1 MPHLAGE
8 IPTGRT
14 PSAAAVAAGEQGPG
28 GAAAAV
34 APPPRGAVGRQPPFA
49 LALALTL
56 VLAFAAFALVMAV
69 VMLAVRPKP
78 IAGLAANQRQDAET
92 ALYLVA
98 FGVLLPLALVVP
110 PRLARRIATGPNDP
124 ALSSLAALLSFGFLA
139 AVLVVRLSDA
149 VPHGG
154 GMGALLLAVSAWWLV
169 AGPALWRAVRPR
181 PWRPLLRLT
190 ALAPAAWGATG
201 ALLVACALAVTDLG
215 SVSVPAL
222 LLGAAAA
229 IAVTLAAG
237 RRGLRRLTPPW
248 SWLADALAVA
258 ALLLA
263 IPDLVIVRPEGGLS
277 SPLGAFVS
285 AVVQYHQDF
294 LLGPANQVLAGS
306 TMLVDTAS
314 QYGVAPIYLLAGWF
328 QLAPI
333 GYGTFGLL
341 DGVLTA
347 LFFAAGYCVLR
358 LAGCSR
364 PLAVGTLAL
373 GVAVLVYNRVYPVG
387 GLPQEGPLRFGLPM
401 ALVLAL
407 VAAARW
413 PRRSRALRALALAV
427 LGLSSVWALEALA
440 YTVATFAAIACLEAY
455 LMPAGT
461 RLRWLARQAALGA
474 VACICAHL
482 VLALA
487 TLAAAGRLPDWGQ
500 YFAYLHAFLAGQLGD
515 FTYDFSHWSPGLAVG
530 AAYLASAAAVA
541 LLVGARRPLVTRERV
556 TLLALTGLTAYGV
569 ALFSYFDDRSADHVL
584 VYVSLPA
591 LLAAALW
598 ASLTVRRARS
608 DVPVTVLRGG
618 FAVGSAIA
626 ALLFAVAWSS
636 IGPRFDHSA
645 LAKILPGNG
654 TPGAALH
661 RLWHFPP
668 IDPEARDGQRLLARY
683 MPGERRS
690 VVLVKPDLGTE
701 VLLRSSRANR
711 LPIADPWEDSFVV
724 AQRLPALRKAI
735 ASLRPGDRLL
745 LDRGILAWRA
755 RLHAH
760 PRANPI
766 ERIEAARAALRT
778 STAPLQAWAI
788 GEIDRR
794 FLMRAVRR
802 DPTGLVVVA
811 LTARR

>member
-1 MPHLAGE
+1 MRHLAGE
-8 IPTGRT
+8 TPTGRT
-14 PSAAAVAAGEQGPG
+14 PPGAAVAAGERGPE
-28 GAAAAV
+28 GAVAAV
-34 APPPRGAVGRQPPFA
+34 VPPARGAFRGQAPFA
-49 LALALTL
+49 SALALTV
-56 VLAFAAFALVMAV
+56 VLAFAAFALIMAV

-78 IAGLAANQRQDAET
+78 IAGLAASQRQDAET

-98 FGVLLPLALVVP
+98 FGGLLPLSLAVS
-110 PRLARRIATGPNDP
+110 PRLARRIAAGSNGP
-124 ALSSLAALLSFGFLA
+124 ALSSLVALLSLGFLA

-154 GMGALLLAVSAWWLV
+154 GMGALLLAVSGWWLV
-169 AGPALWRAVRPR
+169 AGPGLWRAARPR

-190 ALAPAAWGATG
+190 ALAPAAWAAT
-201 ALLVACALAVTDLG
+201 AVLLVGCALAVTDLA

-229 IAVTLAAG
+229 VAVTLAAG
-237 RRGLRRLTPPW
+237 RRRLRRLRRPW

-263 IPDLVIVRPEGGLS
+263 IPDLVIVRPEAGLS

-285 AVVQYHQDF
+285 AVVQYHHDF
-294 LLGPANQVLAGS
+294 LLGPANQVLAGG

-314 QYGVAPIYLLAGWF
+314 QYGVAPIYLLTGWF

-341 DGVLTA
+341 DGLLTA
-347 LFFAAGYCVLR
+347 LFFAAGYSVLR
-358 LAGCSR
+358 LARCSR
-364 PLAVGTLAL
+364 PLAAGTLAL

-401 ALVLAL
+401 LVVLAL
-407 VAAARW
+407 VAAASR
-413 PRRSRALRALALAV
+413 PRRSRALRATALAV

-440 YTVATFAAIACLEAY
+440 YTVATFGAMAGLEAY

-461 RLRWLARQAALGA
+461 RLRWLVRQAALGA
-474 VACICAHL
+474 AACICAHL
-482 VLALA
+482 ALALA

-541 LLVGARRPLVTRERV
+541 LLVGARRPLVARERSTV
-556 TLLALTGLTAYGV
+556 LALTGLTAYGV
-569 ALFSYFDDRSADHVL
+569 VLFSYFDDRSADHVL

-598 ASLTVRRARS
+598 ASLALRS
-608 DVPVTVLRGG
+608 RPEMPLAALRGG

-645 LAKILPGNG
+645 LAKALPGNG
-654 TPGAALH
+654 TLGAALH

-668 IDPEARDGQRLLARY
+668 IDPQAPAGQRLLARY

-690 VVLVKPDLGTE
+690 AVLVKPDLGTE
-701 VLLRSSRANR
+701 VLLRSGRANR
-711 LPIADPWEDSFVV
+711 LPLADPWEDSFVV
-724 AQRLPALRKAI
+724 GQRMPALREAI
-735 ASLRPGDRLL
+735 ARLTAGDRML

-755 RLHAH
+755 RLRAH
-760 PRANPI
+760 PQENPI
-766 ERIEAARAALRT
+766 GRIEAARAALRT

-788 GEIDRR
+788 GQIDRR
-794 FLMRAVRR
+794 FPMRVVRR
-802 DPTGLVVVA
+802 DPTGLVVVE
-811 LTARR
+811 LARRR